1 MISEKIQ
8 LNKTAYL
15 ETYLL
20 NNSQEYNVG
29 KKRPFVLVIPGGG
42 YAFTSDREAEP
53 IALKFNSIGFNS
65 GVLWYTVMDQVT
77 NVPHNALI
85 EGAMAIKYIREH
97 GEEWLIDTD
106 NIIVCG
112 FSAGGHLTVQLATD
126 RKSVV

>member
-53 IALKFNSIGFNS
+53 NLIVLDSIVEFYGIQSWTKLQMFPIM
-65 GVLWYTVMDQVT
+65 L
-77 NVPHNALI
+77 
-85 EGAMAIKYIREH
+85 
-97 GEEWLIDTD
+97 
-106 NIIVCG
+106 
-112 FSAGGHLTVQLATD
+112 
-126 RKSVV
+126 